1 MNETPETTGTNTGA
15 DDVLEVLRQC
25 LAEGLSID
33 IESVGTFRT
42 DAQGHIRFV
51 AARGKRVFLAYAI
64 EDVAQVEALYELLE
78 KAGFH
83 PWMDRKK
90 LLPGQNWPRAIDRAI
105 SVTDY
110 FVPCFSRRALERAGR
125 FHAELRYALERAQEW
140 PLEKTFVVPL
150 RLDDC
155 RLPRQITTQ
164 LQYIDLFPN
173 PAAGIERLIAA
184 LGATNPTSS

>member
-1 MNETPETTGTNTGA
+1 MNRTTDTTGT
-15 DDVLEVLRQC
+15 DDVVEVLRQC

-42 DAQGHIRFV
+42 DAHGHIRFL

-64 EDVAQVEALYELLE
+64 EDVAQVEKLYELLE
-78 KAGFH
+78 NAGFY

-110 FVPCFSRRALERAGR
+110 FVPCFSRRALERPGR
-125 FHAELRYALERAQEW
+125 FHAELRYALDRAQEW

-155 RLPRQITTQ
+155 RLPRQITSQ
-164 LQYIDLFPN
+164 LQYIDLFPD
-173 PAAGIERLIAA
+173 PSKGIERLIAA
-184 LGATNPTSS
+184 LGSTNPVSS